1 MYDNTYLIAYRIQPY
16 YVVHVG
22 FFLCVFFAW
31 LADRIWKISG
41 RITDSLI
48 NMA

>member
-1 MYDNTYLIAYRIQPY
+1 MTIHVNMYVCL
-16 YVVHVG
+16 VC
-22 FFLCVFFAW
+22 FFCVCFFAW

-41 RITDSLI
+41 RKTDSFNI